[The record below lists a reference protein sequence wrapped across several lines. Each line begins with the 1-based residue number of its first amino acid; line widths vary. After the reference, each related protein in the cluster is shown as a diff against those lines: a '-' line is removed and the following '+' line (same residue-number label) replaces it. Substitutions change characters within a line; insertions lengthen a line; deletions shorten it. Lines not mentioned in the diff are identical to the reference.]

1 MYRFSKLKTYL
12 FSTVPQPVI
21 RYKVI
26 TLLII
31 ALVIGIYIS
40 IFGIYRISQGRVI
53 VGSSEL
59 SLGIFF
65 LIGFFLLRKDQR
77 FYLPIARTFF
87 VLVYILMIILTLYI
101 PEERTHILWVPAV
114 MVLIFFLLDAKG
126 GLLFLGGYL
135 LFILYLVVA
144 GYAYTVTE
152 YITWSV
158 SLVSMALVL
167 LFYEKVKADES
178 ILLQE
183 QAQKLKA
190 EVRKKEEDLD
200 YYETALQQSRA
211 AIEQLQRAMEKHA
224 SEDAVLRQQCRIESM
239 QQMLDEI
246 AHRWRQPLMHINALI
261 MNLSHTL
268 NEQKN
273 LHEVE
278 TQVDQIVELTAQM
291 SETIEEFRVLFDD
304 EKQSETKAKGNPDA

>member
-1 MYRFSKLKTYL
+1 MYRFSKLKTCL

-31 ALVIGIYIS
+31 ALAIGIYIS

-65 LIGFFLLRKDQR
+65 LIGFFFLRKDQR
-77 FYLPIARTFF
+77 FYLPIARIFF

-135 LFILYLVVA
+135 LFILYLIVA
-144 GYAYTVTE
+144 GYDYTVTE

-190 EVRKKEEDLD
+190 EVRKKEEDID
-200 YYETALQQSRA
+200 HYETALQQSRA
-211 AIEQLQRAMEKHA
+211 AIEQLQNAMEKHA
-224 SEDAVLRQQCRIESM
+224 SEDAVMRQQCRIESM

-278 TQVDQIVELTAQM
+278 IQVDQIVELTAQM
-291 SETIEEFRVLFDD
+291 SDTIEEFRVLFDD
-304 EKQSETKAKGNPDA
+304 GKQSETKDARSSDA